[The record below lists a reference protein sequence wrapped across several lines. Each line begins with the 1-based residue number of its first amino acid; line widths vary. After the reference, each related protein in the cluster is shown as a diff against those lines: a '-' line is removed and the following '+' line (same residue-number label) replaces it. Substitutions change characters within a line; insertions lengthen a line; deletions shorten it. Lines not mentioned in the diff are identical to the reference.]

1 MDFMFRIHEF
11 ILLLYFISLSA
22 LSYDLF
28 FRNRQAR
35 KVSFYIAVAAAGLQI
50 AGFIGISVNIGR
62 IPVQTTFEGLY
73 ALSILII
80 LTGLLHYRRSDSEI
94 ALFIYVLTA
103 FLLFAVHTFA
113 PVQYSRTTEVST
125 LMNELLVIHVGL
137 ALFAYVLFFVSAL
150 HAVIYVI
157 QYDNLKKKRFNRLFF
172 SLFSVGTAEKMMV
185 RTLLFGVCSMAI
197 SILLGAMWG
206 INIMGTQIFT
216 DIKVLGTCIVL
227 LLYAAL
233 LFHLKTEHNILRF
246 AKLNIIIFFI
256 CMLNYIFITQ
266 LSQFHFWG
274 Y

>member
-1 MDFMFRIHEF
+1 MDIMFRIHEF
-11 ILLLYFISLSA
+11 VLLLYFISLSA

-35 KVSFYIAVAAAGLQI
+35 KVSFYIVTVAAALQVV
-50 AGFIGISVNIGR
+50 GFISIGVSIGR

-80 LTGLLHYRRSDSEI
+80 LTGLVHYKRSDSEV

-103 FLLFAVHTFA
+103 FVLFAIHTFA
-113 PVQYSRTTEVST
+113 PVQYSRITEVST

-137 ALFAYVLFFVSAL
+137 ALIAYVLFFVSVI
-150 HAVIYVI
+150 HAVIYII

-172 SLFSVGTAEKMMV
+172 SLFSIGTAEKMMV
-185 RTLLFGVCSMAI
+185 RSMLFGVFSMTI

-206 INIMGTQIFT
+206 INIIGMEIFT
-216 DIKVLGTCIVL
+216 DFKVLGTIVVVL
-227 LLYAAL
+227 MYAAL
-233 LFHLKTEHNILRF
+233 LFHLKTERNILRF
-246 AKLNIIIFFI
+246 AKLNITAFII

-266 LSQFHFWG
+266 LSNFHFWG

>member
-1 MDFMFRIHEF
+1 MDIMFRIHEF

-35 KVSFYIAVAAAGLQI
+35 KVSFYVASFAAALQV
-50 AGFIGISVNIGR
+50 AGFISIAVSIGR

-73 ALSILII
+73 AISILII
-80 LTGLLHYRRSDSEI
+80 LTGIAHYRKSDSES
-94 ALFIYVLTA
+94 ALFIYVVTG
-103 FLLFAVHTFA
+103 FVVFAIHIFA

-137 ALFAYVLFFVSAL
+137 ALFAYVLFFVSVL
-150 HAVIYVI
+150 HAVIYII

-172 SLFSVGTAEKMMV
+172 SLFSIGTAEKMMV
-185 RTLLFGVCSMAI
+185 RSMLFGVCSMTI
-197 SILLGAMWG
+197 SILLGAIWG
-206 INIMGTQIFT
+206 INIMGPGIFT
-216 DIKVLGTCIVL
+216 DFKVLGTIVVVL
-227 LLYAAL
+227 MYAAL
-233 LFHLKTEHNILRF
+233 LFHLKTEKNILRF
-246 AKLNIIIFFI
+246 AKLNIAVFII

-266 LSQFHFWG
+266 LSSFHFWG

>member
-1 MDFMFRIHEF
+1 MDIMFRIHEF

-35 KVSFYIAVAAAGLQI
+35 KVSFYVVIIAAVLQV
-50 AGFIGISVNIGR
+50 AGFISIGISIGR

-80 LTGLLHYRRSDSEI
+80 LTGIVHFKKSDSEA

-103 FLLFAVHTFA
+103 FVVFAIHAFG
-113 PVQYSRTTEVST
+113 PVEYSRTTEVST

-137 ALFAYVLFFVSAL
+137 ALLSYVLFFVSAL
-150 HAVIYVI
+150 HAVIYII

-172 SLFSVGTAEKMMV
+172 SLFSIGTAEKMMV
-185 RTLLFGVCSMAI
+185 RSMLFGVSSMTI

-206 INIMGTQIFT
+206 INIIGMEIFT
-216 DIKVLGTCIVL
+216 DFKVLGTFIVVL
-227 LLYAAL
+227 MYAAL
-233 LFHLKTEHNILRF
+233 LFQLKAKYNILRF
-246 AKLNIIIFFI
+246 AKLNITVFVI

-266 LSQFHFWG
+266 LSSFHFWG

>member
-1 MDFMFRIHEF
+1 MDIMFRIHEF

-35 KVSFYIAVAAAGLQI
+35 KVSFYVAAFAAALQV
-50 AGFIGISVNIGR
+50 AGFVSIGVSIGR

-73 ALSILII
+73 ALSIFII
-80 LTGLLHYRRSDSEI
+80 LTGIVHYRRSDSEI

-103 FLLFAVHTFA
+103 FVLFAVYTFA

-137 ALFAYVLFFVSAL
+137 ALFAYVLFFVSLL
-150 HAVIYVI
+150 HAVIYII

-172 SLFSVGTAEKMMV
+172 SLFSIGTAEKMMV
-185 RTLLFGVCSMAI
+185 RSMLFGVCSMTI

-206 INIMGTQIFT
+206 INIIGPQIFT
-216 DIKVLGTCIVL
+216 DFKVLGTFVVVL
-227 LLYAAL
+227 MYAAL
-233 LFHLKTEHNILRF
+233 LFHLKTERNILRF
-246 AKLNIIIFFI
+246 AKLNIAIFII

-266 LSQFHFWG
+266 LSNFHFWG